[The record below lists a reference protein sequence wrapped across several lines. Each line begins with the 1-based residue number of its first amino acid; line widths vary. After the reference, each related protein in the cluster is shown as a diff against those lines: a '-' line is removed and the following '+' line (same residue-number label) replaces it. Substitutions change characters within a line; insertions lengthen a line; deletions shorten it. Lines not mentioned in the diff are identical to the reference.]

1 METYDK
7 RTLDSTGAFYVG
19 ELERLDQTLH
29 QPLVAV
35 TWGRDIDLRED
46 VSMADETS
54 AFLTEKVPPN
64 PQQRSAFGISASSRP
79 RTLASSR

>member
-35 TWGRDIDLRED
+35 TWGRDVDLRED

-54 AFLTEKVPPN
+54 SFTNSTFAAAGTINSSCKNFIGKNSNAIP
-64 PQQRSAFGISASSRP
+64 GI
-79 RTLASSR
+79 